1 MSLYIISLSLFIFLS
16 FLYVSFKV
24 FFEKKDSNIK
34 NSLNIL
40 KFISISGLFT
50 LFVYYII
57 TFINSGSSI
66 FLFNEIKEYFFIFL
80 IAALYITIILSKF
93 NESLVIDRYNNNIDD
108 YFGLAYYLF
117 IILSST
123 FISIEEES
131 LLSKFFL
138 AIGITIVIL
147 LIYEYTMSSY
157 KSAYIYINLIAM
169 TLIVI
174 FLFINDYIN
183 INFYFLIPMFFLIIF
198 LRIYTYFIFNV
209 KTKYFEKIIRNK
221 INSLKYK
228 TKIEKNCLFLNKF
241 KLEEEINLKNVV
253 LSFYNDKD
261 DIKYFITINVKNLI
275 FDTLKNNKLNIF
287 LLNKLNGEFEISL
300 KKIKFSY
307 YKRNENKLEKIE
319 QLNLLNESH
328 DLEKTIKELV
338 CINEISKY

>member
-1 MSLYIISLSLFIFLS
+1 MLIYNLSIFIFLS

-34 NSLNIL
+34 NILNIL

-50 LFVYYII
+50 LFVYYMI

-66 FLFNEIKEYFFIFL
+66 FLFNEIKGYFFIFL
-80 IAALYITIILSKF
+80 FAAIYITIILSKF
-93 NESLVIDRYNNNIDD
+93 NESLVIDRYNNNIDN

-131 LLSKFFL
+131 LLSKIFL

-157 KSAYIYINLIAM
+157 KSAYIFINLIAM
-169 TLIVI
+169 TPIVI

-228 TKIEKNCLFLNKF
+228 TKREKNCLFLNKF

-275 FDTLKNNKLNIF
+275 FETLKNNKLNIF

-319 QLNLLNESH
+319 QLKLLNESH